1 MRCFFEVRGA
11 IDMAVG
17 PEYPLDK
24 LSSNFRIP
32 TRPRPGLSLLLTEVS
47 VLKFR
52 SVEADREEGAFFKT
66 SSGL

>member
-11 IDMAVG
+11 IDMAVR
-17 PEYPLDK
+17 PEYPLNK
-24 LSSNFRIP
+24 LSSNCRIP

-52 SVEADREEGAFFKT
+52 SVDADREEGAFF
-66 SSGL
+66 

>member
-1 MRCFFEVRGA
+1 MRCLFEVRGA
-11 IDMAVG
+11 VDMAVG

-24 LSSNFRIP
+24 LSSNCRMTRIP

-52 SVEADREEGAFFKT
+52 SVYADREEGAFF
-66 SSGL
+66 

>member
-1 MRCFFEVRGA
+1 MRCLFEFRGA

-24 LSSNFRIP
+24 LSSHCRIP

-52 SVEADREEGAFFKT
+52 SVEADREEGAFF
-66 SSGL
+66 